1 MFEKLTKFSLLL
13 ITTLLISCGG
23 GGGSSATTSVPEDI
37 ITWTNGIYD
46 PWRLTSE
53 SVVTNDLL
61 CTVDIYN
68 RDVWWEKNIN
78 GIPTGIKGALIR
90 TETQERNEEC
100 TTPIQGVE
108 PIIESDPILE
118 PSPEVMLLTTV
129 DTDSTAVESIT
140 GSSSVTTISTI
151 EDKVSTD
158 ANGNTITKKYRIYI
172 DTITTPIITTTTIT
186 TTQTKTF
193 SDGTITNEIIGITTT
208 SDIDNLV
215 ATTTRE
221 ELIDTVITPNV
232 VSTSDDEATT
242 SSAMDSNPVVSTAY
256 VDEVRTSTDISSNT
270 VLNTYRIYTDTST
283 ITTTTVTTIITT
295 RVTTWSDS
303 STTSEVIG
311 TSNSSSTNDTVTI
324 TNREEIISTTL
335 TPNIAS
341 TADNDVVTIS
351 TFNGTAIV
359 TTIPTTEDRTSTN
372 SNGSTVV
379 KTYTI
384 YTDAS
389 TTPVTTTTTV
399 TTTRTTTWTDGS
411 TTSEV
416 IGTSDSSATNYT
428 ATTITR
434 EEIISTST
442 TANVLSTSDS
452 DSTTTSESTGTTVV
466 TTTSTTED
474 RTSTDADGSTVTNTY
489 TIYTDTSTTP
499 ITTTTTVTTTRTT
512 AWTDGSTISEVINV
526 SSSDSIS
533 NTITIETREEL
544 TNTVVTLNVAS
555 TSDSDSAS
563 STTSNGVV
571 DKVTTSTTEDR
582 TSTDANG
589 STVVKSYTI
598 YTDTTTIPVT
608 TTITVTTTRTTTWT
622 DNSTTNEV
630 IGTSTTDSTEFVVSV
645 DVRDELTDTV
655 VTPNVASASTVYKNE
670 RTTSVESE
678 LISELYGTNSD
689 TITVSTDANGSP
701 IQQAVTLY
709 YYSWHRSVQS
719 TTLKDKYIRTT
730 YTDGSVVD
738 VLVTADIETTVS
750 PVKTYLL
757 DPWGGKKTTTQRVP
771 VGETFIG
778 NPVAPD
784 SSSGSSG
791 VYTYAQRSANHN
803 ADSYSASNYYNSDY
817 LGAPTN
823 VTSNNPTDFET
834 TEAENGTVL
843 VTYAN
848 HAYSRGWTGKDST
861 ALIMDTGIDQDHPEF
876 IGKVKYLWDAGYD
889 TPYEDENG
897 HGSHVAG
904 IVSANKDEVGIHGIA
919 YDANLAI
926 AKIGEANGIS
936 LSGAKQAL
944 NWAKQYDDIVVA
956 NLSANTN
963 YSSSYKSSMTDQGEG
978 IFTNN
983 HVVYGGSNYY
993 NLEGATT
1000 WSDVLPSELVLVVSA
1015 GNTDAGYVQNPAT
1028 MATAV
1033 DANGNLELDGRMLIA
1048 GNWNTSTQTIDGAK
1062 SGHVCKDYTTQC
1074 NDTYR
1079 TSDFYILAPG
1089 TNINSVKNGGGYT
1102 RMSGTSQAAPVVTG
1116 GVAIVHQLWPYMK
1129 GSNIAQLLLQTANK
1143 DLSNYS
1149 VTTHGQGLLDLDKAT
1164 QPVGELGISLT
1175 GRTGTTANIS
1185 GGVSISGVDDSVIAS
1200 LSSVS
1205 AIDDF
1210 DRDFKVDLSS
1220 MIIQSNNL
1228 MPLQDTYKKGDSW
1241 GVRLSNLDVKSLDN
1255 FSIGLESKEHF
1266 LIGYN
1271 KSVANTALDLNLS
1284 YSKNKTNHWIDVLG
1298 VWGSVNSANT
1308 IDSNLTW
1315 TNDNF
1320 WVQGGV
1326 MATNTDLT
1334 PGLVSDIDNLYS
1346 VYSTAGWEKDNWQI
1360 YAGTKPELIRGDVE
1374 FNLPSNVDEN
1384 GVMHYNK
1391 QKTRVKNST
1400 TGFVGGSWQQD
1411 MNGYSLITDGVV
1423 DSVGE
1428 RRTSIKINKKF

>member
-1 MFEKLTKFSLLL
+1 MFKKSIKFSALLVT
-13 ITTLLISCGG
+13 ILLASCGG
-23 GGGSSATTSVPEDI
+23 GGDSSTSITTEDVV
-37 ITWTNGIYD
+37 TWTNGIYD

-53 SVVTNDLL
+53 NTTTNDPL
-61 CTVDIYN
+61 CIADVYS

-78 GIPTGIKGALIR
+78 GVPTGIKGGLIR
-90 TETQERNEEC
+90 TDTEGRNEEC
-100 TTPIQGVE
+100 TTPIQEPE
-108 PIIESDPILE
+108 PIINPE
-118 PSPEVMLLTTV
+118 PTIVSTI
-129 DTDSTAVESIT
+129 DTDSITTDSST
-140 GSSSVTTISTI
+140 GSSETTTSSIIENRTSTDDNGSTVVKTYTIYTDVTT
-151 EDKVSTD
+151 
-158 ANGNTITKKYRIYI
+158 
-172 DTITTPIITTTTIT
+172 TPITTTTT
-186 TTQTKTF
+186 
-193 SDGTITNEIIGITTT
+193 
-208 SDIDNLV
+208 V
-215 ATTTRE
+215 TTTRAYTYSDGSTTSE
-221 ELIDTVITPNV
+221 VIDISSSNSVNNVVTTVTREDLTNTVITPNV

-242 SSAMDSNPVVSTAY
+242 SSSTNSNPVVSTAY
-256 VDEVRTSTDISSNT
+256 VDEARPSADISGNT
-270 VLNTYRIYTDTST
+270 VLSTYRIYTDTST
-283 ITTTTVTTIITT
+283 ITTTTITT
-295 RVTTWSDS
+295 T
-303 STTSEVIG
+303 
-311 TSNSSSTNDTVTI
+311 
-324 TNREEIISTTL
+324 
-335 TPNIAS
+335 
-341 TADNDVVTIS
+341 
-351 TFNGTAIV
+351 
-359 TTIPTTEDRTSTN
+359 
-372 SNGSTVV
+372 
-379 KTYTI
+379 
-384 YTDAS
+384 
-389 TTPVTTTTTV
+389 

-1149 VTTHGQGLLDLDKAT
+1149 ITTHGQGLLDLDKAT
-1164 QPVGELGISLT
+1164 QPVGGLGISLT
-1175 GRTGTTANIS
+1175 GRIGETTSIS
-1185 GGVSISGVDDSVIAS
+1185 GGLSISGIDDSVIAS
-1200 LSSVS
+1200 LSSIS

-1210 DRDFKVDLSS
+1210 DRDFKVDLTSL
-1220 MIIQSNNL
+1220 INQNNNL
-1228 MPLQDTYKKGDSW
+1228 MPLQSTYKKGDSW
-1241 GVRLSNLDVKSLDN
+1241 GAMLSNLDIKALGN
-1255 FSIGLESKEHF
+1255 FSIGLKSKEHF
-1266 LIGYN
+1266 LIGHN
-1271 KSVANTALDLNLS
+1271 KSIIDTSLELNLN
-1284 YSKNKTNHWIDVLG
+1284 YSKNQANPWVYVSG
-1298 VWGSVNSANT
+1298 VWGSVDSNST

-1315 TNDNF
+1315 ANDNF
-1320 WVQGGV
+1320 WIQGGV
-1326 MATNTDLT
+1326 MAANTDLT
-1334 PGLVSDIDNLYS
+1334 TGLVSDIDSLYS
-1346 VYSTAGWEKDNWQI
+1346 VYITVGLEKDNWQI
-1360 YAGTKPELIRGDVE
+1360 YAGTKPKLIKGDIE
-1374 FNLPSNVDEN
+1374 FNLPSNVGEN
-1384 GVMHYNK
+1384 GMMQYNK
-1391 QKTRVKNST
+1391 HKTQVKNET

-1411 MNGYSLITDGVV
+1411 MSGYSLITDGIV
-1423 DSVGE
+1423 DSSGGYH
-1428 RRTSIKINKKF
+1428 TSITVNKQF

>member
-1 MFEKLTKFSLLL
+1 MFEKSIKFSALLV
-13 ITTLLISCGG
+13 TMLLASCGG
-23 GGGSSATTSVPEDI
+23 GGDFTTNVSTTPEDVV
-37 ITWTNGIYD
+37 TWTNGIYD

-53 SVVTNDLL
+53 NTTTNDPL
-61 CTVDIYN
+61 CIADVYS

-78 GIPTGIKGALIR
+78 GVPTGIKGGLIR
-90 TETQERNEEC
+90 TDTEGRNEEC
-100 TTPIQGVE
+100 TTPIQEPE
-108 PIIESDPILE
+108 PIINPE
-118 PSPEVMLLTTV
+118 PTIVSTI
-129 DTDSTAVESIT
+129 DTDSITTDSST
-140 GSSSVTTISTI
+140 GSSETTTSSIIENRTSTDDNGSTVVKTYTIYTDVTT
-151 EDKVSTD
+151 
-158 ANGNTITKKYRIYI
+158 
-172 DTITTPIITTTTIT
+172 TPITTTTT
-186 TTQTKTF
+186 
-193 SDGTITNEIIGITTT
+193 
-208 SDIDNLV
+208 V
-215 ATTTRE
+215 TTTRAYTYSDGSTTSE
-221 ELIDTVITPNV
+221 VIDISSSNSVNNVVTTVTREDLTNTVITPNV

-242 SSAMDSNPVVSTAY
+242 SSSTNSNPVVSTAY
-256 VDEVRTSTDISSNT
+256 VDEARPSADISGNT
-270 VLNTYRIYTDTST
+270 VLSTYRIYTDTST
-283 ITTTTVTTIITT
+283 ITTTTITT
-295 RVTTWSDS
+295 T
-303 STTSEVIG
+303 
-311 TSNSSSTNDTVTI
+311 
-324 TNREEIISTTL
+324 
-335 TPNIAS
+335 
-341 TADNDVVTIS
+341 
-351 TFNGTAIV
+351 
-359 TTIPTTEDRTSTN
+359 
-372 SNGSTVV
+372 
-379 KTYTI
+379 
-384 YTDAS
+384 
-389 TTPVTTTTTV
+389 

-1210 DRDFKVDLSS
+1210 DRDFKVDLTS
-1220 MIIQSNNL
+1220 MIKQNDNL
-1228 MPLQDTYKKGDSW
+1228 IPLQSVYKKGDSW

-1271 KSVANTALDLNLS
+1271 KSIVNTALDLNLN
-1284 YSKNKTNHWIDVLG
+1284 YSKNKTNSWVDISG
-1298 VWGSVNSANT
+1298 VWGNVDSASA
-1308 IDSNLTW
+1308 IDANLVW
-1315 TNDNF
+1315 SKNNF
-1320 WVQGGV
+1320 WLQGGAI
-1326 MATNTDLT
+1326 ATNTDLT
-1334 PGLVSDIDNLYS
+1334 SGLVSDIDNLYS
-1346 VYSTAGWEKDNWQI
+1346 IYTSMGWEEDNWRL
-1360 YAGTKPELIRGDVE
+1360 YAGTKPKLVKGNIE
-1374 FNLPSNVDEN
+1374 FNLPSEVNSS

-1391 QKTRVKNST
+1391 QKTKVKNNT
-1400 TGFVGGSWQQD
+1400 TSFIGGSWQQD
-1411 MNGYSLITDGVV
+1411 MNGFVLSTDGVV
-1423 DSVGE
+1423 DSGGE
-1428 RRTSIKINKKF
+1428 HHASITINKKF

>member
-1 MFEKLTKFSLLL
+1 MIYLKNTL
-13 ITTLLISCGG
+13 ILFIMLNLVACG
-23 GGGSSATTSVPEDI
+23 GGGSSSISTVSEDV

-46 PWRLTSE
+46 PWVLTTSGAT
-53 SVVTNDLL
+53 SSTNSS
-61 CTVDIYN
+61 CTVDVYSQ
-68 RDVWWEKNIN
+68 DVWWEKNIN
-78 GIPTGIKGALIR
+78 GIPTGIKGSLIR
-90 TETQERNEEC
+90 TDTEERNEQCPVTETSSSDNTI
-100 TTPIQGVE
+100 TTSSTSVGT
-108 PIIESDPILE
+108 
-118 PSPEVMLLTTV
+118 PSTETTSTTEVRVSLNDAGSTLTNTYITYTDTTTTATTTTV
-129 DTDSTAVESIT
+129 TAITTTTKTFSNGSIT
-140 GSSSVTTISTI
+140 TTVAEPVTTIATSDAVTTATREELTNTVVTPNVASTS
-151 EDKVSTD
+151 DVNSTSSTSTDSDPVVSTTDTNVTRTTAD
-158 ANGNTITKKYRIYI
+158 ANGSTVFNVYTIYT
-172 DTITTPIITTTTIT
+172 DTSTVTTTTIT
-186 TTQTKTF
+186 T
-193 SDGTITNEIIGITTT
+193 
-208 SDIDNLV
+208 
-215 ATTTRE
+215 A
-221 ELIDTVITPNV
+221 
-232 VSTSDDEATT
+232 
-242 SSAMDSNPVVSTAY
+242 
-256 VDEVRTSTDISSNT
+256 
-270 VLNTYRIYTDTST
+270 
-283 ITTTTVTTIITT
+283 ITT
-295 RVTTWSDS
+295 RTTTLTDGS
-303 STTSEVIG
+303 SSSEVVASSA
-311 TSNSSSTNDTVTI
+311 TSSSNDTVTVS
-324 TNREEIISTTL
+324 TRETLISTNTVA
-335 TPNIAS
+335 NVAS
-341 TADNDVVTIS
+341 TSDSDSTSSSASSGTTVVT
-351 TFNGTAIV
+351 
-359 TTIPTTEDRTSTN
+359 TTNTTEDRTSTDD
-372 SNGSTVV
+372 NGSTVV
-379 KTYTI
+379 KTYVV
-384 YTDAS
+384 YTDTT

-399 TTTRTTTWTDGS
+399 TTTRTTLWTD
-411 TTSEV
+411 
-416 IGTSDSSATNYT
+416 NT
-428 ATTITR
+428 A
-434 EEIISTST
+434 S
-442 TANVLSTSDS
+442 
-452 DSTTTSESTGTTVV
+452 
-466 TTTSTTED
+466 
-474 RTSTDADGSTVTNTY
+474 
-489 TIYTDTSTTP
+489 
-499 ITTTTTVTTTRTT
+499 
-512 AWTDGSTISEVINV
+512 SEVINV

-533 NTITIETREEL
+533 NTVTTATREEL
-544 TNTVVTLNVAS
+544 TNTVVTPNVAS
-555 TSDSDSAS
+555 TS
-563 STTSNGVV
+563 
-571 DKVTTSTTEDR
+571 
-582 TSTDANG
+582 
-589 STVVKSYTI
+589 TI
-598 YTDTTTIPVT
+598 
-608 TTITVTTTRTTTWT
+608 
-622 DNSTTNEV
+622 
-630 IGTSTTDSTEFVVSV
+630 
-645 DVRDELTDTV
+645 
-655 VTPNVASASTVYKNE
+655 YKNE
-670 RTTSVESE
+670 RTANTESE

-689 TITVSTDANGSP
+689 TITVGTDADGNP

-709 YYSWHRSVQS
+709 YYSWHKVTSNTV
-719 TTLKDKYIRTT
+719 LKDKYTRTT
-730 YTDGSVVD
+730 YTDDSVVD
-738 VLVTADIETTVS
+738 VLVTADIETITS
-750 PVKTYLL
+750 PTKTYLL

-784 SSSGSSG
+784 DSGGSSG
-791 VYTYAQRSANHN
+791 VYTYSQRSANHDTDN
-803 ADSYSASNYYNSDY
+803 YNISGYYNSDY
-817 LGAPTN
+817 LGTPTN
-823 VTSNNPTDFET
+823 VTSNNPIDFET
-834 TEAENGTVL
+834 TEAENGAVL

-848 HAYSRGWTGKDST
+848 HAYARGWTGKGST
-861 ALIMDTGIDQDHPEF
+861 ALILDTGIDQDHPEF
-876 IGKVKYLWDAGYD
+876 TGKVKYLWGAGYS

-897 HGSHVAG
+897 HGTHVAG
-904 IVSANKDEVGIHGIA
+904 IVSANKDDVGIHGVA
-919 YDANLAI
+919 FDTDLAI

-936 LSGAKQAL
+936 LSGARSAL

-963 YSSSYKSSMTDQGEG
+963 YSSSYKNAMTNKGNG
-978 IFTNN
+978 VFTND
-983 HVVYGGSNYY
+983 HAIYGGANYY
-993 NLEGATT
+993 NLTT
-1000 WSDVLPSELVLVVSA
+1000 AKSWKDVIPDELVLVVAA
-1015 GNTDAGYVQNPAT
+1015 GNSSNDYVQNPAT
-1028 MATAV
+1028 FASAT
-1033 DANGNLELDGRMLIA
+1033 DANGDLELDGRMLVA

-1074 NDTYR
+1074 NDTYK

-1089 TNINSVKNGGGYT
+1089 TNINSTYNDGGYKK
-1102 RMSGTSQAAPVVTG
+1102 MSGTSMAAPVVTA
-1116 GVAIVHQLWPYMK
+1116 GVSIVHQMWPYMK
-1129 GSNIAQLLLQTANK
+1129 GKNIAQVLLQTANK

-1175 GRTGTTANIS
+1175 GRTGTTATIS
-1185 GGVSISGVDDSVIAS
+1185 GSVSISGIDDSVIAS
-1200 LSSVS
+1200 LSSIS

>member
-1 MFEKLTKFSLLL
+1 MIYLKNTLILFIILNLTA
-13 ITTLLISCGG
+13 CGGG
-23 GGGSSATTSVPEDI
+23 GGGSSATTLVPEDI

-46 PWRLTSE
+46 PWVLTTS
-53 SVVTNDLL
+53 STTSSTNSS
-61 CTVDIYN
+61 CTVDVYSQ
-68 RDVWWEKNIN
+68 DVWWEKNVN
-78 GIPTGIKGALIR
+78 GIPTGIKGSLIR
-90 TETQERNEEC
+90 TDTEERNEQCPVTETSSSDNTI
-100 TTPIQGVE
+100 TTSSVSIGT
-108 PIIESDPILE
+108 
-118 PSPEVMLLTTV
+118 PSTETTSTTEVRVSLNDAGSTLTNTYITYTDTTTTATTTTV
-129 DTDSTAVESIT
+129 TAITTTTKTFSNGSIT
-140 GSSSVTTISTI
+140 TTVAEPVTTIATSDAVTTATREELTNTVVTPNVASTS
-151 EDKVSTD
+151 DVNSTSSTSTDSDPVVSTTDTNVTRTTAD
-158 ANGNTITKKYRIYI
+158 ANGSTVFNVYTIYT
-172 DTITTPIITTTTIT
+172 DTSTVTTTTIT
-186 TTQTKTF
+186 T
-193 SDGTITNEIIGITTT
+193 
-208 SDIDNLV
+208 
-215 ATTTRE
+215 A
-221 ELIDTVITPNV
+221 
-232 VSTSDDEATT
+232 
-242 SSAMDSNPVVSTAY
+242 
-256 VDEVRTSTDISSNT
+256 
-270 VLNTYRIYTDTST
+270 
-283 ITTTTVTTIITT
+283 ITT
-295 RVTTWSDS
+295 RTTTLTDGS
-303 STTSEVIG
+303 SSSEVVASSA
-311 TSNSSSTNDTVTI
+311 TSSSNDTVTVS
-324 TNREEIISTTL
+324 TRETLISTNTVA
-335 TPNIAS
+335 NVAS
-341 TADNDVVTIS
+341 TSDSDSTSSSASSGTTVVT
-351 TFNGTAIV
+351 
-359 TTIPTTEDRTSTN
+359 TTNTTEDRTSTDD
-372 SNGSTVV
+372 NGSTVV
-379 KTYTI
+379 KTYVV
-384 YTDAS
+384 YTDTT

-399 TTTRTTTWTDGS
+399 TTTRTTLWTDS
-411 TTSEV
+411 TTS
-416 IGTSDSSATNYT
+416 
-428 ATTITR
+428 
-434 EEIISTST
+434 
-442 TANVLSTSDS
+442 
-452 DSTTTSESTGTTVV
+452 
-466 TTTSTTED
+466 
-474 RTSTDADGSTVTNTY
+474 
-489 TIYTDTSTTP
+489 
-499 ITTTTTVTTTRTT
+499 
-512 AWTDGSTISEVINV
+512 SEVINV

-533 NTITIETREEL
+533 NTVTTATREEL
-544 TNTVVTLNVAS
+544 TNTVVTPNVA
-555 TSDSDSAS
+555 
-563 STTSNGVV
+563 
-571 DKVTTSTTEDR
+571 TTST
-582 TSTDANG
+582 
-589 STVVKSYTI
+589 I
-598 YTDTTTIPVT
+598 
-608 TTITVTTTRTTTWT
+608 
-622 DNSTTNEV
+622 
-630 IGTSTTDSTEFVVSV
+630 
-645 DVRDELTDTV
+645 
-655 VTPNVASASTVYKNE
+655 YKNE
-670 RTTSVESE
+670 RTANTESE

-689 TITVSTDANGSP
+689 TITVGTDADGNP

-709 YYSWHRSVQS
+709 YYSWHKVTSNTV
-719 TTLKDKYIRTT
+719 LKDKYTRTT

-738 VLVTADIETTVS
+738 VLVTADIETITS
-750 PVKTYLL
+750 PTKTYLL

-784 SSSGSSG
+784 DSSGSSG
-791 VYTYAQRSANHN
+791 VYTYSQRNTNHDTN
-803 ADSYSASNYYNSDY
+803 NYNISSYYNSDY
-817 LGAPTN
+817 LGTPTN
-823 VTSNNPTDFET
+823 VTSNNPIDFET
-834 TEAENGTVL
+834 TEAENGAVL

-848 HAYSRGWTGKDST
+848 HAYARGWTGKGST
-861 ALIMDTGIDQDHPEF
+861 ALILDTGIDQDHPEF
-876 IGKVKYLWDAGYD
+876 AGKVKYLWDAGYS

-904 IVSANKDEVGIHGIA
+904 IVSANKDGAGIHGIA
-919 YDANLAI
+919 YDADLAI

-936 LSGAKQAL
+936 LSAAKQAL

-963 YSSSYKSSMTDQGEG
+963 YSSSYNSSMTDQGSG
-978 IFTNN
+978 IFTND

-993 NLEGATT
+993 NLEDPTT
-1000 WSDVLPSELVLVVSA
+1000 WKDVIPDELVLVVSA
-1015 GNTDAGYVQNPAT
+1015 GNTNLGYVQNPAT
-1028 MATAV
+1028 FASAV
-1033 DANGNLELDGRMLIA
+1033 DSNNNLELDGRMLIA

-1074 NDTYR
+1074 NDSYK
-1079 TSDFYILAPG
+1079 TSDFYLLAPG
-1089 TNINSVKNGGGYT
+1089 TSINSVNNGGGYT

-1116 GVAIVHQLWPYMK
+1116 GVAIIHQLWPYMQGK
-1129 GSNIAQLLLQTANK
+1129 NIAQLLLQTANK

-1149 VTTHGQGLLDLDKAT
+1149 ITTHGQGLLDLDKAT

-1175 GRTGTTANIS
+1175 GRTGTTATIS
-1185 GGVSISGVDDSVIAS
+1185 GSVSISGIDDSVIAS
-1200 LSSVS
+1200 LSSIS